1 MGGVTTI
8 ARLTPVERGGQV
20 AWSTSRSA
28 LGDRLAF
35 DPAPIAG
42 RWEEGEPDDYERQA
56 EYIERQYQAL
66 EAGKGWAAI
75 PEMNTVEVIDA
86 VSVVFPPQKEV
97 IKELS
102 ANPSDEEALLFA
114 LGVEDKS
121 FKLYYNSAQI
131 AKDPEAKK
139 LFLQLAGAEQVHFDV
154 LMQRYESQFAY
165 PR

>member
-1 MGGVTTI
+1 MELMDVLVQAMKLESDGRKFYEML
-8 ARLTPVERGGQV
+8 AAQVENQDTAKV
-20 AWSTSRSA
+20 FTQ
-28 LGDRLAF
+28 LAA
-35 DPAPIAG
+35 D
-42 RWEEGEPDDYERQA
+42 EVDHYN
-56 EYIERQYQAL
+56 YIERQYQAL
-66 EAGKGWAAI
+66 EAGKGWSAV
-75 PEMNTVEVIDA
+75 PEMATVEVIDA
-86 VSVVFPPQKEV
+86 VSVVFPPQKAV

-102 ANPSDEEALLFA
+102 ENPSDEEALLFA

-121 FKLYYNSAQI
+121 FKLYYNSSQI